1 VAILES
7 IEFGSPLVKTK
18 EFRPFSLSALCLC
31 VNLKLQDDGRWRACF
46 VAILES
52 IEFGSPLVKTKEF
65 LSVQFVSAAAPIP
78 TCLMLFSEVPVILP
92 NCCSDNISINFNGQH
107 VIEGIKTWQVYASV
121 FFFKNRPILFYLDK
135 VTKQ

>member
-1 VAILES
+1 
-7 IEFGSPLVKTK
+7 VKT
-18 EFRPFSLSALCLC
+18 EESRRFSL
-31 VNLKLQDDGRWRACF
+31 
-46 VAILES
+46 
-52 IEFGSPLVKTKEF
+52 LVF
-65 LSVQFVSAAAPIP
+65 AAPIP
-78 TCLMLFSEVPVILP
+78 TCLILFSEVPVILP